1 VLELVGGGVVP
12 PEPAITEMPT
22 CRVVRRSFT
31 VNVAEPALMPLTVM
45 TVLLRVALA
54 TEVFEELTLV
64 EPEALLTVMFA
75 VAPSINAMLVA
86 DNLSPDEFEA

>member
-1 VLELVGGGVVP
+1 
-12 PEPAITEMPT
+12 
-22 CRVVRRSFT
+22 
-31 VNVAEPALMPLTVM
+31 
-45 TVLLRVALA
+45 LA